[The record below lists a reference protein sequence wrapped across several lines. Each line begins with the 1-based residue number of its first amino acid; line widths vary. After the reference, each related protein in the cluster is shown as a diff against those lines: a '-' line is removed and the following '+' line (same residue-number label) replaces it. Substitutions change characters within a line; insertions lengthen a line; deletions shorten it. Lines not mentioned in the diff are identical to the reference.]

1 MSVDVGNLEREMK
14 YYEILGLN
22 KSASSDEI
30 KKAYRKLAMQY
41 HPDRN
46 PGNKASE
53 EKFKE
58 MSEAYAVLSDPEK
71 KRQYDMLGDTRFSQ
85 QQSSGFQEDIFK
97 NMDFESIFKD
107 MGFSGFGGMGGGR
120 FGGFG
125 NRTQNARSGRRG
137 GMRAEPEDYSKYDL
151 EHDLE
156 IGFMDAYN
164 GSERHVSFTLSNGE
178 RIDSRIKIPAGIDS
192 GKKLRIRSHGQTAPD
207 GHRGDLYLKVKV
219 MPHPDFVRVDNDIE
233 VSVSVPFS
241 TLCLGGQIEVKTPQG
256 IKNVKIRA
264 GMQSGIKVR
273 LKGLGFPIMNT
284 SENADLYAILSVKVP
299 SESEINQ
306 DLKEILEQLQKN
318 GY

>member
-1 MSVDVGNLEREMK
+1 MK

-53 EKFKE
+53 DKFKE

-71 KRQYDMLGDTRFSQ
+71 KRQYDMLGDTHFSQ
-85 QQSSGFQEDIFK
+85 QQGAGFQEDIFK

-107 MGFSGFGGMGGGR
+107 MGFSGFGGMGGTR

-125 NRTQNARSGRRG
+125 GKNYGTRGGRRG
-137 GMRAEPEDYSKYDL
+137 GMRAEPEDYSRYDL

-164 GSERHVSFTLSNGE
+164 GSERHVSFSLSNGE
-178 RIDSRIKIPAGIDS
+178 KIDSRIKIPAGIDS
-192 GKKLRIRSHGQTAPD
+192 GKKLRIRGHGQTAPD
-207 GHRGDLYLKVKV
+207 GRRGDLYLKVKI
-219 MPHPDFVRVDNDIE
+219 MSHPDFVRKENDIE
-233 VSVSVPFS
+233 VEISVPFS

-256 IKNVKIRA
+256 IKNVKIRS
-264 GMQSGIKVR
+264 GMQSGIKIR

-284 SENADLYAILSVKVP
+284 QENGDLYAILAVKVP
-299 SESEINQ
+299 NESEINLE
-306 DLKEILEQLQKN
+306 LKETLEQLQKA